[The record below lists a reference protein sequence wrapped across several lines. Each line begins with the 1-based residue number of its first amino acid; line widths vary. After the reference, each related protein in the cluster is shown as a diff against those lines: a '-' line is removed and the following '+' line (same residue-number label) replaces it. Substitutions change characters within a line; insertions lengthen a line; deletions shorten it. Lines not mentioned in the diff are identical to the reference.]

1 MKIRR
6 VLVYAILLF
15 SIFSLARAASPA
27 YASEA
32 CGVAGFDDPL
42 ICGSETGDE
51 ESELQG
57 RIKNTL
63 NQVYLWIG
71 IIAVIVVV
79 ISGIMYMTSAGN
91 PEKVKGAKNAMTYSI
106 IGLLVTLA
114 AFAITNLVIN
124 AVDGIKPG
132 DTVATPTGGG
142 ANRDEVSS
150 ISMIPATRM
159 VVGDSA
165 EIRAKVI
172 PDYAKDKTLTWSSS
186 NKEVVTVNQKGK
198 IKAKKHGTAKIT
210 AKAKNGK
217 KATTTVTVEKPVAV
231 ESIKVS
237 PESVKVNKGKTA
249 NLEATISPHNAADKT
264 VTWKSGDKSIATVD
278 STGKVTG
285 KKVGKTKVT
294 ATTKNGKKATAS
306 VTVDDPTAEEAIK
319 VTDDLIKHLDQHY
332 NQINWPNTEV
342 CKTQGNHTGLSIAAT
357 SCGISTYAAA
367 HYVLTKQDVDF
378 PAFVEESC
386 GTGFMNGKGASWNVV
401 AHNKKSFYDNKY
413 NVTGKKINA
422 NWDSYVKELKK
433 GHPIAFLV
441 THATCGFRSCGNYG
455 SHFFLL
461 LSYREKNGG
470 EIYVWNPTNINQGWH
485 NQSYIKQYATDVLWR
500 GTDLPWAMY
509 KIK

>member
-114 AFAITNLVIN
+114 AFAITNLVI
-124 AVDGIKPG
+124 
-132 DTVATPTGGG
+132 
-142 ANRDEVSS
+142 SS
-150 ISMIPATRM
+150 ISGKTTGGTTPAPSDDSSRRDVQNVTMISSTRM
-159 VVGDSA
+159 VVGDTA
-165 EIRAKVI
+165 KLRAKVV
-172 PDYAKDKTLTWSSS
+172 PDYAENKKLTWSSS
-186 NKEVVTVNQKGK
+186 NKNVVSVDNQGN
-198 IKAKKHGTAKIT
+198 IKAKKNGRAKVT
-210 AKAKNGK
+210 AKANNGK
-217 KATTTVTVEKPVAV
+217 KATTDVTVEKPVAV

-249 NLEATISPHNAADKT
+249 NIDVTISPHNAADKT

-342 CKTQGNHTGLSIAAT
+342 CKTQGNYTGKSIAAT

-367 HYVLTKQDVDF
+367 HYVLTKQDVDL
-378 PAFVEESC
+378 PSFVEESC
-386 GTGFMNGKGASWNVV
+386 GTGFMNGNGASWNVV

-413 NVTGKKINA
+413 NVTGKKIDA

-485 NQSYIKQYATDVLWR
+485 NKSYIKQYATDVLWR